1 MIIKRTSKYTP
12 TRRRQVAQAYRHT
25 KGHQAGANAY
35 CYDPVAVS
43 MLSSRG
49 YCRLAVGHCMTH
61 VPAGARGWC
70 HCVRNTFVSLARL
83 QLIPPRAV
91 KAVAINAKRAS
102 TGTERLQDGSQ
113 RPRGGFPR
121 VPYTHIYTRSSWA
134 RLNNSSSQET
144 MGDASAA
151 YVAAVSATVLAV
163 QSAVSY
169 GLKAYRARRVQHLD
183 ADGPSSPEPVADIGL
198 VAASKAYIKQAGGST
213 IFSFKIARLLG
224 VLALFGLYLTVYVL
238 EVGSQVESVGSKR
251 GIVRLTL
258 PKFFASLLSLV
269 TVVASPKAASTANWH
284 LDVILLATSLV
295 YVYRDIWPLLTFTLE
310 PADGAEGSL
319 LWAKI
324 ALLGFSAI
332 VIPLTVPRQ
341 YVPYDSKEPAPVPN
355 PEQTASMF
363 SMAIHS
369 YIDPLIWLAYR
380 IPHLAHDQL
389 PPIADYDKAKNL
401 VKRSFPILDELY
413 GAKGQYLFWALL
425 STFRREYA
433 IMLTVMLIKVLCGF
447 LGPLAIN
454 RLLNYIETGGE
465 DTIVGPWVW
474 VAGLIVGPT
483 LGSISF
489 QWYIFLSTGTL
500 VRIEAI
506 LTQLIFEHSLRVRV
520 KAETQQ
526 SSSMSQPPT
535 SVGGS
540 TPDNVS
546 DADSPT
552 SDDTAAVTG
561 GTSNGNGDEITRVQS
576 SSSKGKQK
584 AKPEDGKAVA
594 PPAAPEES
602 KKGSNFTGKINNLVS
617 TDLGNITDGREFL
630 FPIFYAPSQI
640 IISITFLYNILGW
653 SSFVGLFS
661 MIVLVPLPGL
671 IMKLMQ
677 GVQREAMKR
686 TDARVQTVSEVMGV
700 MRMVKLFGWEPRV
713 DQKIADKRAEELKW
727 VRKGKLLNLTNLM
740 INYSVPVIT
749 IVFMEQALSPSKVFA
764 ALAIFDILRD
774 QLYGVFK
781 MLPQLITGGS
791 HFASTELLDEHDVQ
805 LNDIAATNWL
815 TEAPS
820 SGDVIGFKNASFTWS
835 KDEADGAVTPSRK
848 RFVLRIPDE
857 LLFKRQSFNIIV
869 GPTGSGKT
877 SLFMALLSEMH
888 FIPTQPD
895 AWFHLPRTNGVS
907 YAAQES
913 WIQNE
918 TIRTN
923 ILFGAPYDEER
934 YKKVIYQCGLEQ
946 DLGLFEAGDLT
957 EVGEK
962 GLTLRFARV
971 TLARAV
977 YSFAEIL
984 LLDDVL
990 AALDV
995 HTAKWVVNKC
1005 FKGDLI
1011 KGRTVLLVTHNM
1023 ALVSPIADYVV
1034 SLGGGGTILSC
1045 GTVSDALANDKS
1057 LSVELAEEEAI
1068 LEKTEEEI
1076 DGEKPDENAKKAAG
1090 KLILEEEIAEGHVSW
1105 KSLQLFFSALG
1116 GKHSV
1121 LFWFICLGA
1130 MLLTDMS
1137 MTAQTWFM
1145 GYWSEQYIERDPA
1158 DVPFKFYIFIYCLLI
1173 AASLILQTI
1182 EYTNYVFG
1190 TIRASTVI
1198 HKNLIESV
1206 LGTTLRWL
1214 DKTPTSRVIAR
1225 CTQDVRSIDG
1235 PLVNNFRNALA
1246 VSSVMIVKLAGVI
1259 FFTPIFIIPGAIV
1272 FAIGAWCGEIYMKAQ
1287 LSVKREMSNK
1297 KAPVMGHFG
1306 ASITG
1311 LVSIRAYGAQ
1321 DAFRRESYSRIDNYT
1336 RAARAFYDVGR
1347 WVGIRVEFLSGL
1359 FSAAL
1364 AAWLIYTPGSE
1375 SYLPSDTGFSL
1386 AMAVGFSGMISW
1398 LVRWFNEFEVSG
1410 NSLERMKTYID
1421 IEQEPKSTESGKP
1434 PAYWPASGDLR
1445 VEKLCARYSPDG
1457 PEVLHEVSFHI
1468 ESCERVGVVGR
1479 TGSGKSSLT
1488 LSLLRCIP
1496 TEGEVALRSNITI
1509 IPQTPELLSGTL
1521 RENLDPFSQFDDVTL
1536 NNSLRAAG
1544 LFSLQREDDEARIT
1558 LDSQIASGGSNL
1570 SVGQRQIL
1578 ALARAL
1584 IRGSKLLILDE
1595 ATSAVDYDTDTII
1608 QTSLRTELK
1617 NDVTLITIAHRLQ
1630 TIMDADKI
1638 MVLDAGR
1645 IVEFGRPSELL
1656 RAMVDESG
1664 DRDVLYEM
1672 VAKKEQGSSASA

>member
-1 MIIKRTSKYTP
+1 
-12 TRRRQVAQAYRHT
+12 
-25 KGHQAGANAY
+25 
-35 CYDPVAVS
+35 
-43 MLSSRG
+43 
-49 YCRLAVGHCMTH
+49 
-61 VPAGARGWC
+61 
-70 HCVRNTFVSLARL
+70 
-83 QLIPPRAV
+83 
-91 KAVAINAKRAS
+91 
-102 TGTERLQDGSQ
+102 
-113 RPRGGFPR
+113 
-121 VPYTHIYTRSSWA
+121 
-134 RLNNSSSQET
+134 
-144 MGDASAA
+144 MGDASAGLHLAIQHPFSSLPESSLLSKPSKVLMRGDDTPSLWLHPLLIPA
-151 YVAAVSATVLAV
+151 YIAAASAAALAV
-163 QSAVSY
+163 QFAVSY
-169 GLKAYRARRVQHLD
+169 GLKACRAGRVQHLD
-183 ADGPSSPEPVADIGL
+183 ADGPSSPEPVANTGMI
-198 VAASKAYIKQAGGST
+198 AASKAHIKQAGGST
-213 IFSFKIARLLG
+213 IFSFKVARLLG
-224 VLALFGLYLTVYVL
+224 VLVLFGLYLAGYVL
-238 EVGSQVESVGSKR
+238 EVGGQIESVGSKR
-251 GIVRLTL
+251 SIVGLVLCAT
-258 PKFFASLLSLV
+258 FFYASLLSLV

-284 LDVILLATSLV
+284 LDVILLATSIV
-295 YVYRDIWPLLTFTLE
+295 HVYRDIWPLLTFTLV
-310 PADGAEGSL
+310 PADGAEGSF

-324 ALLGFSAI
+324 ALLGFLAI
-332 VIPLTVPRQ
+332 VIPLAVPRQ
-341 YVPYDSKEPAPVPN
+341 YVPYDPKEPAPVPN
-355 PEQTASMF
+355 PEQTGSIF

-369 YIDPLIWLAYR
+369 YLDPLIWLAYR

-389 PPIADYDKAKNL
+389 PPIADYDKTKNL
-401 VKRSFPILDELY
+401 VKRSFPILDEFS
-413 GAKGQYLFWALL
+413 GAKRRYLFWALL
-425 STFRREYA
+425 NTFRREYV
-433 IMLTVMLIKVLCGF
+433 VMLATMFIRVLCGF

-465 DTIVGPWVW
+465 DTIVRPWVW
-474 VAGLIVGPT
+474 IAGLVVGPT
-483 LGSISF
+483 LGAISF
-489 QWYIFLSTGTL
+489 QWYIFLSTGNL

-526 SSSMSQPPT
+526 SSSPSQPP

-540 TPDNVS
+540 TPDNAS

-552 SDDTAAVTG
+552 SDDTATVTG
-561 GTSNGNGDEITRVQS
+561 GTSNSNGDETASVQS

-594 PPAAPEES
+594 APAAPEES
-602 KKGSNFTGKINNLVS
+602 KKGSNFAGKINNLVS
-617 TDLGNITDGREFL
+617 TDLGNVTDGRDFL
-630 FPIFYAPSQI
+630 VLIFFAPSQI
-640 IISITFLYNILGW
+640 IISVAFLYIILGW
-653 SSFVGLFS
+653 SSFVGMFF
-661 MIVLVPLPGL
+661 MIVLAPLPGL
-671 IMKLMQ
+671 IMKLIQ
-677 GVQREAMKR
+677 KVQQEAMKR

-713 DQKIADKRAEELKW
+713 NQNIAEKRAEELKW
-727 VRKGKLLNLTNLM
+727 VRKKKLLNLANLM
-740 INYSVPVIT
+740 INYTIPVIT
-749 IVFMEQALSPSKVFA
+749 MLATFVTYIVFMKQALSPSRVFA

-774 QLYGVFK
+774 QLFGVFW
-781 MLPQLITGGS
+781 MLPELITAKVS
-791 HFASTELLDEHDVQ
+791 LERVSAFLRETELLDEHDAQ
-805 LNDIAATNWL
+805 LNGITAANLL

-820 SGDVIGFKNASFTWS
+820 SNDVIGFKNASFTWS

-857 LLFKRQSFNIIV
+857 LLFKRRSFNMIV

-877 SLFMALLSEMH
+877 SLLMALLSEMH
-888 FIPTQPD
+888 FIPTQPNS
-895 AWFHLPRTNGVS
+895 WFHLPRTNGVS

-913 WIQNE
+913 WVQNE
-918 TIRTN
+918 TSEYTN

-962 GLTLRFARV
+962 GLTLSGGQKARV

-977 YSFAEIL
+977 YSSAEIL

-1011 KGRTVLLVTHNM
+1011 KGRTILLVTHNV

-1034 SLGGGGTILSC
+1034 SLGSDGTILSC

-1057 LSVELAEEEAI
+1057 LSAELAEEEAI

-1105 KSLQLFFSALG
+1105 KSLQLFFKALG
-1116 GKHSV
+1116 GKHSI
-1121 LFWFICLGA
+1121 LFWIICLGS
-1130 MLLTDMS
+1130 MLLTDVA
-1137 MTAQTWFM
+1137 MTGETWFM
-1145 GYWSEQYIERDPA
+1145 GYWSEQYIERDPS
-1158 DVPFKFYIFIYCLLI
+1158 DVPFKFYIFIYCLLL
-1173 AASLILQTI
+1173 AASLILHAI

-1190 TIRASTVI
+1190 TIRASTAI

-1235 PLVNNFRNALA
+1235 PLANQFRN
-1246 VSSVMIVKLAGVI
+1246 VVGISSAMIVKLAGVI
-1259 FFTPIFIIPGAIV
+1259 FFTPIFIIPGAIA
-1272 FAIGAWCGEIYMKAQ
+1272 FATGAWCGQIYMKAQ
-1287 LSVKREMSNK
+1287 LSIKREMSNK

-1321 DAFRRESYSRIDNYT
+1321 DAFRQESYGRIDNYT
-1336 RAARAFYDVGR
+1336 RAARAFYNVNR
-1347 WVGIRVEFLSGL
+1347 WVGIRIEFLSGL

-1364 AAWLIYTPGSE
+1364 AAWLIYSPGNK

-1386 AMAVGFSGMISW
+1386 TMAVGFSGMIIW
-1398 LVRWFNEFEVSG
+1398 LVRCFNEFEVSG
-1410 NSLERMKTYID
+1410 NSLERMKAYID
-1421 IEQEPKSTESGKP
+1421 IEQEPKSMSLENLLRTG
-1434 PAYWPASGDLR
+1434 LR
-1445 VEKLCARYSPDG
+1445 VVTFVLRNYARVTPPFDG
-1457 PEVLHEVSFHI
+1457 PEVLHGVSFHI
-1468 ESCERVGVVGR
+1468 ESGERVGVVGR

-1488 LSLLRCIP
+1488 LSLLRCIF
-1496 TEGEVALRSNITI
+1496 TEGEVYYDGRLTKDINLDALRSNITI
-1509 IPQTPELLSGTL
+1509 IPQIPELLSGTL
-1521 RENLDPFSQFDDVTL
+1521 RENLDLFSEFDDATL
-1536 NNSLRAAG
+1536 NNALRAAG
-1544 LFSLQREDDEARIT
+1544 LFSLQKEEDEARIT

-1656 RAMVDESG
+1656 KNAEGRLRAMVDESG
-1664 DRDVLYEM
+1664 DRDTLYEM

>member
-1 MIIKRTSKYTP
+1 
-12 TRRRQVAQAYRHT
+12 
-25 KGHQAGANAY
+25 
-35 CYDPVAVS
+35 
-43 MLSSRG
+43 
-49 YCRLAVGHCMTH
+49 
-61 VPAGARGWC
+61 
-70 HCVRNTFVSLARL
+70 
-83 QLIPPRAV
+83 
-91 KAVAINAKRAS
+91 
-102 TGTERLQDGSQ
+102 
-113 RPRGGFPR
+113 
-121 VPYTHIYTRSSWA
+121 
-134 RLNNSSSQET
+134 

-198 VAASKAYIKQAGGST
+198 VAASKAHIKQAGGST

-310 PADGAEGSL
+310 PAD
-319 LWAKI
+319 
-324 ALLGFSAI
+324 
-332 VIPLTVPRQ
+332 
-341 YVPYDSKEPAPVPN
+341 
-355 PEQTASMF
+355 
-363 SMAIHS
+363 
-369 YIDPLIWLAYR
+369 
-380 IPHLAHDQL
+380 
-389 PPIADYDKAKNL
+389 AKNL

-433 IMLTVMLIKVLCGF
+433 IMLTVMLIKRRYRGCD
-447 LGPLAIN
+447 
-454 RLLNYIETGGE
+454 R
-465 DTIVGPWVW
+465 
-474 VAGLIVGPT
+474 
-483 LGSISF
+483 
-489 QWYIFLSTGTL
+489 
-500 VRIEAI
+500 
-506 LTQLIFEHSLRVRV
+506 
-520 KAETQQ
+520 
-526 SSSMSQPPT
+526 
-535 SVGGS
+535 
-540 TPDNVS
+540 
-546 DADSPT
+546 
-552 SDDTAAVTG
+552 

-602 KKGSNFTGKINNLVS
+602 KKGSTSPAKINNLVS

-630 FPIFYAPSQI
+630 FPIDPEPLI

-653 SSFVGLFS
+653 
-661 MIVLVPLPGL
+661 
-671 IMKLMQ
+671 
-677 GVQREAMKR
+677 
-686 TDARVQTVSEVMGV
+686 
-700 MRMVKLFGWEPRV
+700 RV

-749 IVFMEQALSPSKVFA
+749 MLATFVTYIVFMEQALSPSKVFA
-764 ALAIFDILRD
+764 ALATKVSLERVSAFLRE
-774 QLYGVFK
+774 
-781 MLPQLITGGS
+781 
-791 HFASTELLDEHDVQ
+791 TELLDEHDVQ

-962 GLTLRFARV
+962 GLTL
-971 TLARAV
+971 
-977 YSFAEIL
+977 SGGQK
-984 LLDDVL
+984 VL

-1206 LGTTLRWL
+1206 LGTTLRLILRSWL

-1398 LVRWFNEFEVSG
+1398 LVRWFNEFE
-1410 NSLERMKTYID
+1410 
-1421 IEQEPKSTESGKP
+1421 
-1434 PAYWPASGDLR
+1434 
-1445 VEKLCARYSPDG
+1445 
-1457 PEVLHEVSFHI
+1457 
-1468 ESCERVGVVGR
+1468 
-1479 TGSGKSSLT
+1479 
-1488 LSLLRCIP
+1488 
-1496 TEGEVALRSNITI
+1496 
-1509 IPQTPELLSGTL
+1509 
-1521 RENLDPFSQFDDVTL
+1521 
-1536 NNSLRAAG
+1536 
-1544 LFSLQREDDEARIT
+1544 
-1558 LDSQIASGGSNL
+1558 
-1570 SVGQRQIL
+1570 
-1578 ALARAL
+1578 
-1584 IRGSKLLILDE
+1584 
-1595 ATSAVDYDTDTII
+1595 
-1608 QTSLRTELK
+1608 
-1617 NDVTLITIAHRLQ
+1617 
-1630 TIMDADKI
+1630 
-1638 MVLDAGR
+1638 
-1645 IVEFGRPSELL
+1645 
-1656 RAMVDESG
+1656 
-1664 DRDVLYEM
+1664 
-1672 VAKKEQGSSASA
+1672 